1 MCAHHVLRSRAAPI
15 AADAH
20 TRASA
25 RARERTRHRYAH
37 IASLLRCGSQFAAM
51 SDGRTSCEAEPFLV
65 VIFAGPPGPG
75 PTGRRAA
82 PRQTAAEEAS
92 NDGRFAHKR
101 LASKN
106 GIGYR
111 RRKDRA
117 ARTFSYFARG
127 QRSIG

>member
-1 MCAHHVLRSRAAPI
+1 MRADVHGYHECAHHVLRFRAALI
-15 AADAH
+15 AAAH
-20 TRASA
+20 TRE

-106 GIGYR
+106 GIGY
-111 RRKDRA
+111 
-117 ARTFSYFARG
+117 
-127 QRSIG
+127 